1 MPVFQLVQSVI
12 VELHMVK
19 ERLFRDGRQGVCPEL
34 DLSILVGFNV
44 LQGNICKIQDFLV
57 AAVVYRELIGGKGVG
72 IFQNVQCSGVG
83 CTEFVE
89 RLTAIRDDA
98 YLERNSTN
106 FLCFDGKYTVASRYR
121 YC

>member
-89 RLTAIRDDA
+89 RL
-98 YLERNSTN
+98 
-106 FLCFDGKYTVASRYR
+106 
-121 YC
+121 